1 MPCEKGCAVWREDG
15 GVMTNFREQGKRLLA
30 YNYMIVPIKQGEKR
44 PALKD
49 WQDARITAADLLK
62 YPNCGVG
69 VLTGQGQFPICAVD
83 IDVLDE
89 QFAHDYAEWCRD
101 NLGVT
106 CERVGKAPKM
116 LLVYRAEEANWG
128 KSTSAWFAEPSEEN
142 KPFKEKVKQR
152 LEVLGRGQQF
162 VAYHVHP
169 DTGKPYEWVDFFGG
183 LTEFS
188 AETLPVVSKEQIAE
202 AVEMFE
208 TMALKHG
215 LVRVKNSKSKVGA
228 LTSSE
233 LEDEDDPLM
242 NTTLPVGWEL
252 EDAKKYLEYIDNE
265 DFETW
270 LRVGMSLHHEFTG
283 SAEALQLWDEWSSSA
298 SNYSSFE
305 DHEYRWSTF
314 SQTGS
319 SIVTAHWLLKT
330 GRESKQEKVRAEKR
344 QALAS
349 VKKQIVSCE
358 DTQELLQKVAKE
370 AGQIAGTDLALRAEL
385 SGLIRKQFKQI
396 SDVGLTT
403 REINIAMGGKKVQVA
418 FDDSKKLPMTEFGNA
433 SRMLDMFGN
442 EIMFVAETS
451 SWYRWNAVYWEPCVN
466 MVIEQYAKQTV
477 LALGDE
483 AKKIDDDAQ
492 RAEFYQFCAA
502 SQKAY
507 MVANMVRLAQSD
519 PRVLVPIKELDSDLY
534 LLGCANG
541 AVDLRTGDLV
551 LPSQDLLITN
561 STHVEYH
568 PKAKCPLFEKTVL
581 DAFFGDQSMA
591 DFFRRL
597 MGYAILGNP
606 KENLIVIPFGD
617 GSNGKSTVLTTI
629 FKALG
634 DYAKMTPAETF
645 LGDGRLNAGG
655 AREDLLRLRGARFVY
670 VGEPDENKELK
681 EGLVK
686 SMTGGESI
694 IARGLYSKV
703 SVEFTPTWTVVMPT
717 NHKPIIKGGDHG
729 IWRRLM
735 MVPFTRNYD
744 KDPNLKKDTSRTEKL
759 KGELQ
764 GVLAWL
770 VRGAIEYQR
779 DGLNEPQKTKEA
791 RDEYRDE
798 MDLLKDWM
806 SECCEIGDFR
816 ETSQNLWVS
825 WKTYAESKNELRYIP
840 TARALSRRISGRFKI
855 QKSNG
860 KGYFLGIRVRLDAV
874 SADFTDESN

>member
-1 MPCEKGCAVWREDG
+1 MN
-15 GVMTNFREQGKRLLA
+15 NFREQGKKLLA
-30 YNYMIVPIKQGEKR
+30 YHYMVVPIKQGEKR

-49 WQDARITAADLLK
+49 WQDSRISAADLLK
-62 YPNCGVG
+62 YSNCGIG

-89 QFAHDYAEWCRD
+89 DLASEYADWCRD
-101 NLGVT
+101 NLGVS
-106 CERVGKAPKM
+106 CERIGKAPKM
-116 LLVYRAEEANWG
+116 LMVYRAEEPNWA
-128 KSTSAWFAEPSEEN
+128 KSISGWFATPEEAV
-142 KPFKEKVKQR
+142 KPFKETVKQR
-152 LEVLGRGQQF
+152 LEILGKGQQF
-162 VAYHVHP
+162 VAYHIHP

-188 AETLPVVSKEQIAE
+188 AETLPVVTKEQIAA
-202 AVEMFE
+202 AVEKFE
-208 TMALKHG
+208 EMAQKHG
-215 LVRVKNSKSKVGA
+215 LVRIKNSKSKVGA
-228 LTSSE
+228 LTSHE
-233 LEDEDDPLM
+233 IDDEEDPLM
-242 NTTLPVGWEL
+242 TTTMPIGWSID
-252 EDAKKYLEYIDNE
+252 DAKKYLEYIDNE

-270 LRVGMSLHHEFTG
+270 LRVGMSLHHEFAG
-283 SAEALQLWDEWSSSA
+283 SAEALALWDEWSSSA
-298 SNYSSFE
+298 SNYSSS
-305 DHEYRWSTF
+305 DDLGYRWTTF

-319 SIVTAHWLLKT
+319 SIITAHWLLKT
-330 GRESKQEKVRAEKR
+330 GRESKQEKVRKEKR
-344 QALAS
+344 QILGD
-349 VKKQIVSCE
+349 VKNQILQCE
-358 DTQELLQKVAKE
+358 DTQDLLQVVAKDAGKVA
-370 AGQIAGTDLALRAEL
+370 GSDLALRAEL
-385 SGLIRKQFKQI
+385 SGLIRKRFKQI
-396 SDVGLTT
+396 SDIGLTM

-433 SRMLDMFGN
+433 SRMLDKYGN
-442 EIMFVAETS
+442 EIMFVAETGN
-451 SWYRWNAVYWEPCVN
+451 WYRWNAVYWEPCVN

-507 MVANMVRLAQSD
+507 MVSNMVRLAQSD

-561 STHVEYH
+561 STGVEYH

-581 DAFFGDQSMA
+581 DAFFGDQDMA

-645 LGDGRLNAGG
+645 LGDGKSSAGG

-735 MVPFTRNYD
+735 MVPFVRNYD
-744 KDPNLKKDTSRTEKL
+744 KDPNVKKDTGRTEKL
-759 KGELQ
+759 KDELQ
-764 GVLAWL
+764 GVLTWL
-770 VRGAIEYQR
+770 VRGAIEYQEF
-779 DGLNEPQKTKEA
+779 GLNEPQKTKDA
-791 RDEYRDE
+791 REEYRDE

-825 WKTYAESKNELRYIP
+825 WKQYADSKNELRYIP

-860 KGYFLGIRVRLDAV
+860 KGYFLGIRVRVADE
-874 SADFTDESN
+874 SEDFTEIREQD

>member
-1 MPCEKGCAVWREDG
+1 MS
-15 GVMTNFREQGKRLLA
+15 NFREIGKLLLA
-30 YNYMIVPIKQGEKR
+30 YNYMIIPIKPGEKR
-44 PALKD
+44 PVLRD
-49 WQDARITAADLLK
+49 WQDARITSADLNK
-62 YPNCGVG
+62 YSNSGVG

-89 QFAHDYAEWCRD
+89 QFAHEYAEWCRD

-116 LLVYRAEEANWG
+116 LMVYRAEEANWG
-128 KSTSAWFAEPSEEN
+128 KSTSAWFADSSEID
-142 KPFKEKVKQR
+142 KPFKEMVKQR

-162 VAYHVHP
+162 VAYHTHP

-183 LTEFS
+183 LTEFQ
-188 AETLPVVSKEQIAE
+188 ANTLPVVTKEQIAE
-202 AVEMFE
+202 AVAKFE
-208 TMALKHG
+208 EMALQHG
-215 LVRVKNSKSKVGA
+215 LVRVKNSKAKVGA
-228 LTSSE
+228 LTTGE
-233 LEDEDDPLM
+233 IDDEDDLLM
-242 NTTLPVGWEL
+242 NTSMPIGWSL
-252 EDAKKYLEYIDNE
+252 NDAKKYLEYIDNE

-270 LRVGMSLHHEFTG
+270 LRVGMSLHHEF
-283 SAEALQLWDEWSSSA
+283 SASDESLALWDEWSSTA
-298 SNYSSFE
+298 SNYSSTE
-305 DHEYRWSTF
+305 DLGYRWTTF
-314 SQTGS
+314 SQSGS

-344 QALAS
+344 QALTD
-349 VKKQIVSCE
+349 VKSAINACE
-358 DTQELLQKVAKE
+358 DTQDLLQVVAKD
-370 AGQIAGTDLALRAEL
+370 AGKLAGTDMALRAEL
-385 SGLIRKQFKQI
+385 SGLIRKRFKEI
-396 SDVGLTT
+396 SDIGLTL
-403 REINIAMGGKKVQVA
+403 REINIAMGGKKVQIA
-418 FDDSKKLPMTEFGNA
+418 LDDVQKRPMTEFGNA
-433 SRMLDMFGN
+433 SRMLDAYGG
-442 EIMFVAETS
+442 EIMFVAETQ
-451 SWYRWNAVYWEPCVN
+451 SWYRWNSAYWEPCVN
-466 MVIEQYAKQTV
+466 MVIEQYAKQSV
-477 LALGDE
+477 MALGDE

-507 MVANMVRLAQSD
+507 MVKNMVSLAQSD

-551 LPSQDLLITN
+551 PPSQDLMITN
-561 STHVEYH
+561 STHVEYR
-568 PKAKCPLFEKTVL
+568 PGAKCPLFEKTVL
-581 DAFFGDQSMA
+581 DAFFGDQEMA
-591 DFFRRL
+591 DFFQRL

-617 GSNGKSTVLTTI
+617 GSNGKSTVLTTVY
-629 FKALG
+629 KALG

-645 LGDGRLNAGG
+645 LGDGKSNAGG

-694 IARGLYSKV
+694 IARGLYSKT
-703 SVEFTPTWTVVMPT
+703 SIEFTPTWTVVMPT

-744 KDPNLKKDTSRTEKL
+744 KDPNVKKDTGRTEKL
-759 KGELQ
+759 ASELQ

-770 VRGAIEYQR
+770 VRGALEYQEQ
-779 DGLNEPQKTKEA
+779 GINEPRKTKDA
-791 RDEYRDE
+791 REEYRDE
-798 MDLLKDWM
+798 MDLLKDWI

-825 WKTYAESKNELRYIP
+825 WKAYAEARNELRYIP
-840 TARALSRRISGRFKI
+840 SSRALGRRLAGRFSQVKGTG
-855 QKSNG
+855 G
-860 KGYFLGIRVRLDAV
+860 KRMVSGIRVRV
-874 SADFTDESN
+874 EGESADFTDLDK

>member
-1 MPCEKGCAVWREDG
+1 MN
-15 GVMTNFREQGKRLLA
+15 NFREHGKKLLA
-30 YNYMIVPIKQGEKR
+30 YHYMIVPIKQGEKR

-49 WQDARITAADLLK
+49 WQDARITSADLNK
-62 YPNCGVG
+62 FSNCGVG

-89 QFAHDYAEWCRD
+89 QFAHEYSEWCRD
-101 NLGVT
+101 NLGIS
-106 CERVGKAPKM
+106 CERVGKAPKI

-128 KSTSAWFAEPSEEN
+128 KSTSAWFADSSEAD
-142 KPFKEKVKQR
+142 KPFKEMVKQR

-162 VAYHVHP
+162 VAYHTHP

-183 LTEFS
+183 LSEFS
-188 AETLPVVSKEQIAE
+188 ADTLPVVTKEQIAQ
-202 AVEMFE
+202 AVAVFEEMA
-208 TMALKHG
+208 TKHG
-215 LVRVKNSKSKVGA
+215 LVRIKNSKSRVGA
-228 LTSSE
+228 LTSNE
-233 LEDEDDPLM
+233 IIDEDDFLNNM
-242 NTTLPVGWEL
+242 TATIGWSF

-265 DFETW
+265 DHDTW
-270 LRVGMSLHHEFTG
+270 VRVGMSLHHEFAG
-283 SAEALQLWDEWSSSA
+283 SDEALNLWDEWSASA
-298 SNYSSFE
+298 SNYSNS
-305 DHEYRWSTF
+305 DDLAYRWSTF

-319 SIVTAHWLLKT
+319 SIITAHWLLKT
-330 GRESKQEKVRAEKR
+330 GRESKQEKIRTEKR
-344 QALAS
+344 QALAD
-349 VKKQIVSCE
+349 VKKLIVGCS
-358 DTQELLQKVAKE
+358 DTQELLQVVAKE
-370 AGQIAGTDLALRAEL
+370 AGKIAATDLALRAEL

-396 SDVGLTT
+396 SDIGLSI
-403 REINIAMGGKKVQVA
+403 RETNIAMGGKKVQIT
-418 FDDSKKLPMTEFGNA
+418 FDNAKNLPSTEFGNA
-433 SRMLDMFGN
+433 SRMLDNYGN
-442 EIMFVAETS
+442 EIMYVAETQ

-477 LALGDE
+477 LKLGDE

-502 SQKAY
+502 SQKAF
-507 MVANMVRLAQSD
+507 MVKNMVTLAQSD

-541 AVDLRTGDLV
+541 AVDLRTGELV
-551 LPSQDLLITN
+551 PPSQDLLITN
-561 STHVEYH
+561 STGVEYN

-581 DAFFGDQSMA
+581 DAFFGAQEMVE
-591 DFFRRL
+591 FFRRL

-645 LGDGRLNAGG
+645 LGEGKSSAGG

-694 IARGLYSKV
+694 IARGLYSRV
-703 SVEFTPTWTVVMPT
+703 SVEFIPTWTVVMPT

-744 KDPNLKKDTSRTEKL
+744 KDASVKKDPSRTEKL
-759 KGELQ
+759 KNELQ

-770 VRGAIEYQR
+770 VQGALEYQQI
-779 DGLNEPQKTKEA
+779 GLNEPKQTKDAKE
-791 RDEYRDE
+791 EYKDE
-798 MDLLKDWM
+798 MDLLGDWIR
-806 SECCEIGDFR
+806 ECCEEGDFK
-816 ETSQNLWVS
+816 ETSQNLWIS
-825 WKTYAESKNELRYIP
+825 WKQYAEARNELRYIP
-840 TARALSRRISGRFKI
+840 SSRSLGRRMAGRFRA

-860 KGYFLGIRVRLDAV
+860 KMVTLGLRVRTDSI
-874 SADFTDESN
+874 SADFTEENI

>member
-1 MPCEKGCAVWREDG
+1 MN
-15 GVMTNFREQGKRLLA
+15 NFREQGKKLLA
-30 YNYMIVPIKQGEKR
+30 YNYMVVPIKPGEKR

-49 WQDARITAADLLK
+49 WQDSRISAADLLK
-62 YPNCGVG
+62 YSNCGIG

-89 QFAHDYAEWCRD
+89 DLASEYADWCRD
-101 NLGVT
+101 NLGVS
-106 CERVGKAPKM
+106 CERIGKAPKM
-116 LLVYRAEEANWG
+116 LMVYRAEEANWA
-128 KSTSAWFAEPSEEN
+128 KSISGWFATPEEAV
-142 KPFKEKVKQR
+142 KPFKEMVKQR
-152 LEVLGRGQQF
+152 LEILGKGQQF
-162 VAYHVHP
+162 VAYHIHP

-188 AETLPVVSKEQIAE
+188 AETLPVVTKEQIAA
-202 AVEMFE
+202 AVEKFE
-208 TMALKHG
+208 EMAQKHG
-215 LVRVKNSKSKVGA
+215 LVRIKNSKSKVGA

-242 NTTLPVGWEL
+242 NTTMPIGWSL

-270 LRVGMSLHHEFTG
+270 LRVGMSLHHEFG
-283 SAEALQLWDEWSSSA
+283 ASDDALALWDEWSSSA
-298 SNYSSFE
+298 SNYSST
-305 DHEYRWSTF
+305 DDLAYRWTTF

-319 SIVTAHWLLKT
+319 SIITAHWLLKT
-330 GRESKQEKVRAEKR
+330 GRESKQEKVRKEKR
-344 QALAS
+344 QILGD
-349 VKKQIVSCE
+349 VKNQILQCE
-358 DTQELLQKVAKE
+358 DTQDLLQVVAKD
-370 AGQIAGTDLALRAEL
+370 AGKIAGSDLALRAEL
-385 SGLIRKQFKQI
+385 SGLIRKRFKQI
-396 SDVGLTT
+396 SDIGLTM

-433 SRMLDMFGN
+433 SRMLDKYGN
-442 EIMFVAETS
+442 EIMFVAETGN
-451 SWYRWNAVYWEPCVN
+451 WYRWNAVYWEPCVN

-507 MVANMVRLAQSD
+507 MVSNMVRLAQSD

-561 STHVEYH
+561 STGVEYH

-581 DAFFGDQSMA
+581 DAFFGDQDMA

-645 LGDGRLNAGG
+645 LGDGKSSAGG

-744 KDPNLKKDTSRTEKL
+744 KDPNVKKDTGRTEKL
-759 KGELQ
+759 KDELQ
-764 GVLAWL
+764 GVLTWL
-770 VRGAIEYQR
+770 VRGAIEYQEF
-779 DGLNEPQKTKEA
+779 GLNETKKTKEA
-791 RDEYRDE
+791 RESYKEE
-798 MDLLKDWM
+798 MDLLGDWIR
-806 SECCEIGDFR
+806 ECCEIGDFK
-816 ETSQNLWVS
+816 ETSQNLWIS
-825 WKTYAESKNELRYIP
+825 WKAYAEARNELRYIP
-840 TARALSRRISGRFKI
+840 SSRSLGRRLAGRFSTM
-855 QKSNG
+855 KSTG
-860 KGYFLGIRVRLDAV
+860 GRMVTVGVRVRDTDE
-874 SADFTDESN
+874 SADFTKIDG

>member
-1 MPCEKGCAVWREDG
+1 MS
-15 GVMTNFREQGKRLLA
+15 NFREIGKLLLA
-30 YNYMIVPIKQGEKR
+30 HSYMIVPIKPGEKR

-49 WQDARITAADLLK
+49 WQDARITSADLNK
-62 YPNCGVG
+62 YSNCGVG
-69 VLTGQGQFPICAVD
+69 ILTGQGQFPVCAVD

-89 QFAHDYAEWCRD
+89 QFAHEYAEWCRD

-116 LLVYRAEEANWG
+116 LMVYRAEEANWG
-128 KSTSAWFAEPSEEN
+128 KSTSAWFADASEID
-142 KPFKEKVKQR
+142 KPFKEMVKQR

-162 VAYHVHP
+162 VAYHTHP

-183 LTEFS
+183 LTEFQS
-188 AETLPVVSKEQIAE
+188 NALPVVTKEHIAE
-202 AVEMFE
+202 AVAKFEEM
-208 TMALKHG
+208 AIQHG
-215 LVRVKNSKSKVGA
+215 LVRVKNSKAKVGS
-228 LTSSE
+228 LTSNE
-233 LEDEDDPLM
+233 IDDEDDPLM
-242 NTTLPVGWEL
+242 NTTMPIGWSL
-252 EDAKKYLEYIDNE
+252 DDAKKYIEHIDNE

-270 LRVGMSLHHEFTG
+270 LRVGMSLHHEFGG
-283 SAEALQLWDEWSSSA
+283 SDEALSLWDEWSSTA
-298 SNYSSFE
+298 SNYSST
-305 DHEYRWSTF
+305 DDLSYRWTTF
-314 SQTGS
+314 IQTGS
-319 SIVTAHWLLKT
+319 SIITAHWLLKT

-344 QALAS
+344 QALSS
-349 VKKQIVSCE
+349 VKSTIASCE
-358 DTQELLQKVAKE
+358 DTQELLQVVAKD
-370 AGQIAGTDLALRAEL
+370 AGKLAGTDLALRAEL
-385 SGLIRKQFKQI
+385 SGLIRRRFKQI
-396 SDVGLTT
+396 SDVGLSV

-418 FDDSKKLPMTEFGNA
+418 FDDLKKLPPTEFGNA
-433 SRMLDMFGN
+433 SRMLDMYGN
-442 EIMFVAETS
+442 EIMFVAETQN
-451 SWYRWNAVYWEPCVN
+451 WYRWNGTYWEPCVS
-466 MVIEQYAKQTV
+466 MIIEQYAKQTV
-477 LALGDE
+477 LKLGDE
-483 AKKIDDDAQ
+483 AKTIEDDAQ
-492 RAEFYQFCAA
+492 RADFYQFCAA

-507 MVANMVRLAQSD
+507 MVKNMVSLAQSD

-551 LPSQDLLITN
+551 PPSQDLLITN
-561 STHVEYH
+561 STGVEYQ

-581 DAFFGDQSMA
+581 DAFFGDQEMA

-629 FKALG
+629 YKALG

-645 LGDGRLNAGG
+645 LGDGRANAGG

-694 IARGLYSKV
+694 IARGLYSKA
-703 SVEFTPTWTVVMPT
+703 SIEFTPTWTVVMPT

-744 KDPNLKKDTSRTEKL
+744 KDPNVKKDPSRSEKL
-759 KGELQ
+759 LAELP

-770 VRGAIEYQR
+770 VRGALEYQEQ
-779 DGLNEPQKTKEA
+779 GLDEPKKTKQA

-798 MDLLKDWM
+798 MDLLKDWI
-806 SECCEIGDFR
+806 SECCEVGDP
-816 ETSQNLWVS
+816 ETISDLSANLWDS
-825 WKTYAESKNELRYIP
+825 WQQYALRKGELRYIP
-840 TARALSRRISGRFKI
+840 TARSLGRRLSARFSTAKG
-855 QKSNG
+855 KNG
-860 KGYFLGIRVRLDAV
+860 ARKMLGIRVRE
-874 SADFTDESN
+874 SADFSELD

>member
-1 MPCEKGCAVWREDG
+1 MS
-15 GVMTNFREQGKRLLA
+15 NFREQGKKLLA
-30 YNYMIVPIKQGEKR
+30 YNYMVVPIKPGEKR

-49 WQDARITAADLLK
+49 WQDSRISAADLLK
-62 YPNCGVG
+62 YPNCGIG

-89 QFAHDYAEWCRD
+89 DLASEYADWCRD
-101 NLGVT
+101 NLGVS
-106 CERVGKAPKM
+106 CERIGKAPKM
-116 LLVYRAEEANWG
+116 LMVYRAEEPNWA
-128 KSTSAWFAEPSEEN
+128 KSISGWFATPEEAV
-142 KPFKEKVKQR
+142 KPFKEMVKQR
-152 LEVLGRGQQF
+152 LEILGKGQQF
-162 VAYHVHP
+162 VAYHIHP

-188 AETLPVVSKEQIAE
+188 AETLPVVTKEQIAA
-202 AVEMFE
+202 AVEKFE
-208 TMALKHG
+208 EMAQKHG
-215 LVRVKNSKSKVGA
+215 LVRIKNSKSKVGA
-228 LTSSE
+228 LTSHE
-233 LEDEDDPLM
+233 IDDEEDPLM
-242 NTTLPVGWEL
+242 TTTMPIGWSID
-252 EDAKKYLEYIDNE
+252 DAKKYLEYIDNE

-270 LRVGMSLHHEFTG
+270 LRVGMSLHHEFAG
-283 SAEALQLWDEWSSSA
+283 SAEALALWDEWSSSA
-298 SNYSSFE
+298 SNYSSS
-305 DHEYRWSTF
+305 DDLGYRWTTF

-319 SIVTAHWLLKT
+319 SIITAHWLLKT
-330 GRESKQEKVRAEKR
+330 GRESKQEKVRKEKR
-344 QALAS
+344 QILGD
-349 VKKQIVSCE
+349 VKNQILQCE
-358 DTQELLQKVAKE
+358 DTQDLLQVVAKD
-370 AGQIAGTDLALRAEL
+370 AGKIAGSDLALRAEL
-385 SGLIRKQFKQI
+385 SGLIRKRFKQI
-396 SDVGLTT
+396 SDIGLTM

-433 SRMLDMFGN
+433 SRMLDKYGN
-442 EIMFVAETS
+442 EIMFVAETGN
-451 SWYRWNAVYWEPCVN
+451 WYRWNAVYWEPCVN

-507 MVANMVRLAQSD
+507 MVSNMVRLAQSD

-561 STHVEYH
+561 STGVEYH

-581 DAFFGDQSMA
+581 DAFFGDQDMA

-597 MGYAILGNP
+597 MGYTILGNP

-645 LGDGRLNAGG
+645 LGDGKSSAGG

-744 KDPNLKKDTSRTEKL
+744 KDPNVKKDTGRTEKL
-759 KGELQ
+759 KDELQ
-764 GVLAWL
+764 GVLTWL
-770 VRGAIEYQR
+770 VRGAIEYQEF
-779 DGLNEPQKTKEA
+779 GLNETKKTKEA
-791 RDEYRDE
+791 RESYKEE
-798 MDLLKDWM
+798 MDLLGDWIR
-806 SECCEIGDFR
+806 ECCEIGDFK
-816 ETSQNLWVS
+816 ETSQNLWIS
-825 WKTYAESKNELRYIP
+825 WKAYAEARNELRYIP
-840 TARALSRRISGRFKI
+840 SSRSLGRRLAGRFSTM
-855 QKSNG
+855 KSTG
-860 KGYFLGIRVRLDAV
+860 GRMVTVGVRVRDTDE
-874 SADFTDESN
+874 SADFTKIDG

>member
-1 MPCEKGCAVWREDG
+1 MN
-15 GVMTNFREQGKRLLA
+15 NFREQGKKLLA
-30 YNYMIVPIKQGEKR
+30 YHYMIVPIKQGEKR

-49 WQDARITAADLLK
+49 WQDARITSADLNK
-62 YPNCGVG
+62 FSNCGVG

-89 QFAHDYAEWCRD
+89 QFAHEYSEWCRD
-101 NLGVT
+101 NLGIS
-106 CERVGKAPKM
+106 CERVGKAPKI

-128 KSTSAWFAEPSEEN
+128 KSTSAWFADPSEADN
-142 KPFKEKVKQR
+142 PFKEMVKQR

-162 VAYHVHP
+162 VAYHTHP

-183 LTEFS
+183 LSEFS
-188 AETLPVVSKEQIAE
+188 ADTLPVVTKEQIAQ
-202 AVEMFE
+202 AVSVFEEMA
-208 TMALKHG
+208 TKHG
-215 LVRVKNSKSKVGA
+215 LVRIKNSKSRVGA
-228 LTSSE
+228 LTSNE
-233 LEDEDDPLM
+233 IIDEDDFLNNM
-242 NTTLPVGWEL
+242 TATIGWSF

-265 DFETW
+265 DHDTW
-270 LRVGMSLHHEFTG
+270 VRVGMSLHHEFAG
-283 SAEALQLWDEWSSSA
+283 SDEALNLWDEWSASA
-298 SNYSSFE
+298 SNYSNS
-305 DHEYRWSTF
+305 DDLAYRWSTF

-319 SIVTAHWLLKT
+319 GIITAHWLLKT
-330 GRESKQEKVRAEKR
+330 GRESKQEKIRTEKR
-344 QALAS
+344 QALAD
-349 VKKQIVSCE
+349 VKKLIVGCS
-358 DTQELLQKVAKE
+358 DTQELLQVVAKE
-370 AGQIAGTDLALRAEL
+370 AGKIAATDLALRAEL

-396 SDVGLTT
+396 SDIGLSI
-403 REINIAMGGKKVQVA
+403 RETNIAMGGKKVQIT
-418 FDDSKKLPMTEFGNA
+418 FDNAKNLPSTEFGNA
-433 SRMLDMFGN
+433 SRMLDNYGN
-442 EIMFVAETS
+442 EIMYVAETQ

-477 LALGDE
+477 LKLGDE

-502 SQKAY
+502 SQKAF
-507 MVANMVRLAQSD
+507 MVKNMVTLAQSD

-541 AVDLRTGDLV
+541 AVDLRTGELV
-551 LPSQDLLITN
+551 PPSQDLLITN
-561 STHVEYH
+561 STGVEYN

-581 DAFFGDQSMA
+581 DAFFGAQEMVE
-591 DFFRRL
+591 FFRRL

-634 DYAKMTPAETF
+634 DYAKMTPSETF
-645 LGDGRLNAGG
+645 LGEGKSSAGG

-694 IARGLYSKV
+694 IARGLYSRV
-703 SVEFTPTWTVVMPT
+703 SVEFIPTWTVVMPT

-744 KDPNLKKDTSRTEKL
+744 KDASVKKDPSRTEKL
-759 KGELQ
+759 KNELQ

-770 VRGAIEYQR
+770 VQGALEYQQI
-779 DGLNEPQKTKEA
+779 GLNEPKQTKDA
-791 RDEYRDE
+791 KDAYKDE
-798 MDLLKDWM
+798 MDLLGDWIR
-806 SECCEIGDFR
+806 ECCEEGDFK

-825 WKTYAESKNELRYIP
+825 WKQYAEARNELRYIP
-840 TARALSRRISGRFKI
+840 SSRSLGRRMASRFSSI
-855 QKSNG
+855 
-860 KGYFLGIRVRLDAV
+860 KGTGGRMVTLGIRVRTDSI
-874 SADFTDESN
+874 SADFTEVNQ

>member
-1 MPCEKGCAVWREDG
+1 MN
-15 GVMTNFREQGKRLLA
+15 NFREHGKKLLA
-30 YNYMIVPIKQGEKR
+30 YHYMIVPIKQGEKR

-49 WQDARITAADLLK
+49 WQDARITSADLNK
-62 YPNCGVG
+62 FSNCGVG

-89 QFAHDYAEWCRD
+89 QFAHEYSEWCRD
-101 NLGVT
+101 NLGIS
-106 CERVGKAPKM
+106 CERVGKAPKI

-128 KSTSAWFAEPSEEN
+128 KSTSAWFADSGEAD
-142 KPFKEKVKQR
+142 KPFKEMVKQR

-162 VAYHVHP
+162 VAYHTHP

-183 LTEFS
+183 LSEFS
-188 AETLPVVSKEQIAE
+188 ADTLPVVTKEQIAQ
-202 AVEMFE
+202 AVAVFEEMA
-208 TMALKHG
+208 TKHG
-215 LVRVKNSKSKVGA
+215 LVRIKNSKSRVGA
-228 LTSSE
+228 LTSNE
-233 LEDEDDPLM
+233 IIDEDDFLNNM
-242 NTTLPVGWEL
+242 TATIGWSF

-265 DFETW
+265 DHDTW
-270 LRVGMSLHHEFTG
+270 VRVGMSLHHEFAG
-283 SAEALQLWDEWSSSA
+283 SDDALNLWDEWSASA
-298 SNYSSFE
+298 SNYSNS
-305 DHEYRWSTF
+305 DDLAYRWSTF

-319 SIVTAHWLLKT
+319 SIITAHWLLKT
-330 GRESKQEKVRAEKR
+330 GRESKQEKIRIEKR
-344 QALAS
+344 QALAD
-349 VKKQIVSCE
+349 VKKLIVGCS
-358 DTQELLQKVAKE
+358 DTQELLQVVAKE
-370 AGQIAGTDLALRAEL
+370 AGKIAATDLALRAEL

-396 SDVGLTT
+396 SDIGLSI
-403 REINIAMGGKKVQVA
+403 RETNIAMGGKKVQIT
-418 FDDSKKLPMTEFGNA
+418 FDNAKNLPSTEFGNA
-433 SRMLDMFGN
+433 SRMLDNYGN
-442 EIMFVAETS
+442 EIMYVAETQ

-477 LALGDE
+477 LKLGDE

-502 SQKAY
+502 SQKAF
-507 MVANMVRLAQSD
+507 MVKNMVTLAQSD

-541 AVDLRTGDLV
+541 AVDLRTGELV
-551 LPSQDLLITN
+551 PPSQDLLITN
-561 STHVEYH
+561 STGVEYN

-581 DAFFGDQSMA
+581 DAFFGAQEMVE
-591 DFFRRL
+591 FFRRL

-645 LGDGRLNAGG
+645 LGEGKSSAGG

-694 IARGLYSKV
+694 IARGLYSRV
-703 SVEFTPTWTVVMPT
+703 SVEFIPTWTVVMPT

-744 KDPNLKKDTSRTEKL
+744 KDASVKKDPSRTEKL
-759 KGELQ
+759 KNELQ

-770 VRGAIEYQR
+770 VQGALEYQQI
-779 DGLNEPQKTKEA
+779 GLNEPKQTKDAKE
-791 RDEYRDE
+791 EYKDE
-798 MDLLKDWM
+798 MDLLGDWIR
-806 SECCEIGDFR
+806 ECCEEGDFK
-816 ETSQNLWVS
+816 ETSQNLWIS
-825 WKTYAESKNELRYIP
+825 WKQYAEARNELRYIP
-840 TARALSRRISGRFKI
+840 SSRSLGRRMAGRFRA

-860 KGYFLGIRVRLDAV
+860 KMVTLGLRVRTDSI
-874 SADFTDESN
+874 SADFTEENT

>member
-1 MPCEKGCAVWREDG
+1 
-15 GVMTNFREQGKRLLA
+15 MTNFREQGKKLLA
-30 YNYMIVPIKQGEKR
+30 YNYLIVPIKQGEKR

-49 WQDARITAADLLK
+49 WQDARISAADLLK
-62 YPNCGVG
+62 YPNCGIG

-89 QFAHDYAEWCRD
+89 ALAEEYAEWCRD
-101 NLGVT
+101 NLGVS

-116 LLVYRAEEANWG
+116 LMVYRAEDANWG
-128 KSTSAWFAEPSEEN
+128 KSISGWFATPEEAK
-142 KPFKEKVKQR
+142 KPFKEMVKQR
-152 LEVLGRGQQF
+152 LEVLGKGQQF
-162 VAYHVHP
+162 VAYHIHP
-169 DTGKPYEWVDFFGG
+169 DTGKEYEWVDFFGG

-188 AETLPVVSKEQIAE
+188 AETLPVVTKEQIAE
-202 AVEMFE
+202 AVDVFE
-208 TMALKHG
+208 SMALKHG
-215 LVRVKNSKSKVGA
+215 LVRIKNSKSKVGA

-242 NTTLPVGWEL
+242 NTTMPIGWSL

-270 LRVGMSLHHEFTG
+270 LRVGMSLHHEFG
-283 SAEALQLWDEWSSSA
+283 ASDDALALWDEWSSSA
-298 SNYSSFE
+298 SNYSSP
-305 DHEYRWSTF
+305 DDLAYRWATF
-314 SQTGS
+314 SQTGA
-319 SIVTAHWLLKT
+319 SIITAHWLLKT
-330 GRESKQEKVRAEKR
+330 GRDSKREKIRTEKR
-344 QALAS
+344 LALSNIKDLIA
-349 VKKQIVSCE
+349 KCE
-358 DTQELLQKVAKE
+358 DTQELLQVVAKE
-370 AGQIAGTDLALRAEL
+370 AGKIAGTDLALRAEL
-385 SGLIRKQFKQI
+385 SGHIRNRFKQI
-396 SDVGLTT
+396 SDVGLSV
-403 REINIAMGGKKVQVA
+403 REINIAMGGKKVQLA

-433 SRMLDMFGN
+433 ARMLEQYGS
-442 EIMFVAETS
+442 EIMYVAETGN
-451 SWYRWNAVYWEPCVN
+451 WYRWNSIYWEPCVSV
-466 MVIEQYAKQTV
+466 VIEQYAKQTV
-477 LALGDE
+477 LKLADE
-483 AKKIDDDAQ
+483 AKKIDDDSQ
-492 RAEFYQFCAA
+492 RAEFFIFCAN

-507 MVANMVRLAQSD
+507 MVTNMVRLAQSD

-551 LPSQDLLITN
+551 PPSQDLLITY
-561 STHVEYH
+561 STGVEYN
-568 PKAKCPLFEKTVL
+568 PKAKCPLFKKTVL
-581 DAFFGDQSMA
+581 EAFHNDQEMA
-591 DFFRRL
+591 DFFQRL

-645 LGDGRLNAGG
+645 LGEGKASAGG

-670 VGEPDENKELK
+670 VSEPDENKELK

-703 SVEFTPTWTVVMPT
+703 SVEFIPTWTVVMPT

-744 KDPNLKKDTSRTEKL
+744 KDTTVKKDPSRSEKL

-770 VRGAIEYQR
+770 VQGALEYQQH
-779 DGLNEPQKTKEA
+779 GLNEPKKTKEA
-791 RDEYRDE
+791 REEYRED
-798 MDLLKDWM
+798 MDLLSDWIR
-806 SECCEIGDFR
+806 ECCEEGDFR
-816 ETSQNLWVS
+816 ETSQNLWLS
-825 WKTYAESKNELRYIP
+825 WQQYAESRKELRYIP
-840 TARALSRRISGRFKI
+840 SARALGRRLASRYSLIRGT
-855 QKSNG
+855 NG
-860 KGYFLGIRVRLDAV
+860 KRMVLGLRVTADSV
-874 SADFTDESN
+874 SADFTETE

>member
-1 MPCEKGCAVWREDG
+1 MS
-15 GVMTNFREQGKRLLA
+15 NFREQGKKLLA
-30 YNYMIVPIKQGEKR
+30 YNYLVVPIKQGEKR

-49 WQDARITAADLLK
+49 WQDARISASDLLK
-62 YPNCGVG
+62 FPSCGIG

-89 QFAHDYAEWCRD
+89 QFANEYADWCRD
-101 NLGVT
+101 NLGVS
-106 CERVGKAPKM
+106 CERVGKAPK
-116 LLVYRAEEANWG
+116 LLIVYRAEEANWG
-128 KSTSAWFAEPSEEN
+128 KSISGWFATPEEAQ
-142 KPFKEKVKQR
+142 KPFKEMSKQR
-152 LEVLGRGQQF
+152 LEVLGKGQQF
-162 VAYHVHP
+162 VAYHIHP
-169 DTGKPYEWVDFFGG
+169 DTGKEYEWVDFFGG
-183 LTEFS
+183 ISEFS
-188 AETLPVVSKEQIAE
+188 ANTLPVVTKEQIAL
-202 AVEMFE
+202 AVSVFEEM
-208 TMALKHG
+208 AQKHG
-215 LVRVKNSKSKVGA
+215 LVRIKNSKSKVGA

-242 NTTLPVGWEL
+242 NTTMPIGWSL
-252 EDAKKYLEYIDNE
+252 DDAKKYLEYIDNE

-270 LRVGMSLHHEFTG
+270 LRVGMSLHHEFSG
-283 SAEALQLWDEWSSSA
+283 SAEALDLWNEWSSSA

-305 DHEYRWSTF
+305 DIEYRWSTF

-319 SIVTAHWLLKT
+319 SIITAHWLLKT
-330 GRESKQEKVRAEKR
+330 GRESKQEKVRNEKR
-344 QALAS
+344 AILAD
-349 VKKQIVSCE
+349 VKSKIVKCA
-358 DTQELLQKVAKE
+358 DTQELIQVVAKE
-370 AGQIAGTDLALRAEL
+370 AGQVAGTDLALRTEL
-385 SGLIRKQFKQI
+385 SGLIRKQFKNL
-396 SDVGLTT
+396 SDVGIST
-403 REINIAMGGKKVQVA
+403 REISIAMGGKKVQIA

-433 SRMLDMFGN
+433 SRMLDQYGS
-442 EIMFVAETS
+442 EIMYVAETQ
-451 SWYRWNAVYWEPCVN
+451 SWYRWNSVYWEPCVS
-466 MVIEQYAKQTV
+466 VAIEQFAKQTV
-477 LALGDE
+477 LKLGDE

-502 SQKAY
+502 SQKAF
-507 MVANMVRLAQSD
+507 MVRNMVSLAQSD

-541 AVDLRTGDLV
+541 AIDLRTGDLIP
-551 LPSQDLLITN
+551 PSQDLLITN
-561 STHVEYH
+561 STGIEYH

-581 DAFFGDQSMA
+581 DAFYGDQEMV

-645 LGDGRLNAGG
+645 LGDGKASAGG

-703 SVEFTPTWTVVMPT
+703 SVEFIPTWTVVMPT

-744 KDPNLKKDTSRTEKL
+744 KDATVKKDPSRTEKL
-759 KGELQ
+759 KQELQ
-764 GVLAWL
+764 GILAWL
-770 VRGAIEYQR
+770 VQGALEYQQK
-779 DGLNEPQKTKEA
+779 GLCEPAKTKAA
-791 RDEYRDE
+791 RDEYKED
-798 MDLLKDWM
+798 MDLLSDWIR
-806 SECCEIGDFR
+806 ECCEEGDYQDS
-816 ETSQNLWVS
+816 SQNLWLS
-825 WKTYAESKNELRYIP
+825 WQQYAEARKELRYIP
-840 TARALSRRISGRFKI
+840 TARALGRRLASRFKSVKGTGGKRMISG
-855 QKSNG
+855 
-860 KGYFLGIRVRLDAV
+860 LRVVGGDV
-874 SADFTDESN
+874 SADFTDEHK

>member
-1 MPCEKGCAVWREDG
+1 MS
-15 GVMTNFREQGKRLLA
+15 NFREQGKKLLA

-44 PALKD
+44 PALKE
-49 WQDARITAADLLK
+49 WQDARITSADLNK
-62 YPNCGVG
+62 YGNCGVG
-69 VLTGQGQFPICAVD
+69 VLTGQGQFPVCAVD

-89 QFAHDYAEWCRD
+89 QFAHEYAEWCRD
-101 NLGVT
+101 NLGVS

-116 LLVYRAEEANWG
+116 LIVYRAEEANWG
-128 KSTSAWFAEPSEEN
+128 KSTSAWFADPNEVN
-142 KPFKEKVKQR
+142 KPFKEMVKQR

-162 VAYHVHP
+162 VAYHTHP

-188 AETLPVVSKEQIAE
+188 AETLQVVTKEQIAA
-202 AVEMFE
+202 AVEKFE
-208 TMALKHG
+208 EMAVQHG
-215 LVRVKNSKSKVGA
+215 LVRVKNSKAKVGA
-228 LTSSE
+228 LTSNE
-233 LEDEDDPLM
+233 IDDEDDPLM
-242 NTTLPVGWEL
+242 NTTMPIGWSIN
-252 EDAKKYLEYIDNE
+252 DAKKYLEHIDNE

-270 LRVGMSLHHEFTG
+270 LRVGMSLHHEFHG
-283 SAEALQLWDEWSSSA
+283 SDEALNLWDEWSSTA
-298 SNYSSFE
+298 SNYSST
-305 DHEYRWSTF
+305 DDLGYRWTTF

-319 SIVTAHWLLKT
+319 NIITAHWLLKT
-330 GRESKQEKVRAEKR
+330 GRESKQEKVRIEKR
-344 QALAS
+344 QALTG
-349 VKKQIVSCE
+349 VKSLIVSCE

-370 AGQIAGTDLALRAEL
+370 AGKIAGTDLALRAEL
-385 SGLIRKQFKQI
+385 SGLIRKRFKQI
-396 SDVGLTT
+396 SDIGLTM

-433 SRMLDMFGN
+433 SRMLDLYGN
-442 EIMFVAETS
+442 EIMYVAETA
-451 SWYRWNAVYWEPCVN
+451 SWYRWNAIYWEPCVN

-507 MVANMVRLAQSD
+507 MVTNMVRLAQSD

-541 AVDLRTGDLV
+541 AVDLRTGDLIP
-551 LPSQDLLITN
+551 PSQDLMITY
-561 STHVEYH
+561 STGVEYH

-581 DAFFGDQSMA
+581 DAFFGDQEMV

-629 FKALG
+629 FKSLG

-645 LGDGRLNAGG
+645 LGDGKSSAGG

-744 KDPNLKKDTSRTEKL
+744 KDPNVKKDTGRTEKL

-764 GVLAWL
+764 GILTWL
-770 VRGAIEYQR
+770 VRGALEYQEN
-779 DGLNEPQKTKEA
+779 GLNETKKTKEA
-791 RDEYRDE
+791 RESYKDE
-798 MDLLKDWM
+798 MDLLGDWIR
-806 SECCEIGDFR
+806 ECCEIGDFK
-816 ETSQNLWVS
+816 ETSQNLWIS
-825 WKTYAESKNELRYIP
+825 WKEYAEARNELRYIP
-840 TARALSRRISGRFKI
+840 SSRSLGRRLAGRFSTM
-855 QKSNG
+855 KSTG
-860 KGYFLGIRVRLDAV
+860 GRMVTVGVRVRVTDE
-874 SADFTDESN
+874 SADFTETD